1 MKLFPNTPKLTAAD
15 RERLLPHIGNTRTTL
30 RPWLA
35 THPPT
40 DDLKRAVAL
49 EVERAK
55 GRYNPLKSVQ
65 RGVLDLLLKQIQRNE
80 LGDVDSKILNE
91 LKPKL

>member
-1 MKLFPNTPKLTAAD
+1 MKRLFPNQPKLLAAD
-15 RERLLPHIGNTRTTL
+15 RARLLPHIGNTRTAL

-40 DDLKRAVAL
+40 DDLKRAVML

-55 GRYNPLKSVQ
+55 ATHDPLRAVQ
-65 RGVLDLLLKQIQRNE
+65 RGVLDLLLKAIQRNE
-80 LGDVDSKILNE
+80 LGDIDAKILKI
-91 LKPKL
+91 LKP